1 MFRLFRRLPIVI
13 LTATLATAAAGA
25 TRDFP
30 TTWAHEKSDLKVDER
45 IRYGTL
51 ENGMRYAVMPNAT
64 PANQAY
70 IRFSF
75 DVGSSLERPN
85 EQGMAHFLEHM
96 AFNGSK
102 NVPEGEMI
110 KILERQGLAFGAD
123 TNASTSYSRTIY
135 QLDLPNLE
143 KETINAS
150 FFLMRET
157 ASNLTIDPDALDRE
171 RGVILAE
178 KRNRNAEAYKN
189 YQEQTSFLYPGTR
202 VLERSPIGTDAT
214 LKAMT
219 ADEMRQFYNNF
230 YRPDRAIFVMVGDVD
245 ADETIAKIEDVFGD
259 WRAVG
264 APRDTSYADDKS
276 DYATKVPLAKHW
288 SSENSTA
295 RLNISLLTPYT
306 EQKDSL
312 ETRKDQY
319 LTAVTNTIFNRRLQD
334 LQQEGKAAYLNGG
347 LGNSSFNEL
356 ADLAT
361 FGLIVEEGKWE
372 DGLRDGIIELNRA
385 VAYGFTQAELDET
398 LTNYRAGA
406 ENAVKSAAKRR
417 SGGLAG
423 LILGRFLGDNVVT
436 TAETNLEIFNA
447 FAETVTTQALHT
459 EFRETWTAAAP
470 KLFFLTKGDVE
481 DAEERLLTAYRDS
494 LRIAVVAPGEKVTA
508 DFAYTDFGTPGKVVS
523 RAAVEDT
530 QSLAIRFENNVML
543 NIKKTK
549 WQDNISLM
557 RLRFG
562 GGLASIP
569 KNNPGLRILLGT
581 AFNGGGIEAHTVV
594 ELQRI
599 LAGKTV
605 SASLGSNSESFQFT
619 AGGTPDDQLLQLQL
633 WAAYMT
639 APAYRDEPVLQ
650 FRRQVEAIYANLEAT
665 AGQVARTKVPNLLH
679 GGDPRFGL
687 PAKEA
692 IQRVGAADVKEF
704 LADQLATAAIEIS
717 VVGDIDVEATIAAV
731 AQTFGALPTRQS
743 APLPYTAGRIVS
755 FPAAGVTTLHHKGSA
770 DQAILQMYWPTV
782 DYSDV
787 ERSARLDVLTAL
799 FTDRLREAIRE
810 KLGASYSPAVFNTE
824 DSTFPMFGFIGVTM
838 DAKPSDLDKL
848 SAAIQT
854 EIEKIIAD
862 GFTEDEL
869 ERSTRPMI
877 EGMENA
883 KKTNGHWLSRISR
896 TQTEPASLTEYLTT
910 YDTYSSVT
918 TAELQALARLYLKT
932 DTAFKVQI
940 IPRAI
945 AAAAAAAT
953 E

>member
-1 MFRLFRRLPIVI
+1 MFRLFRHLPIVI
-13 LTATLATAAAGA
+13 LTATLAATATEAS
-25 TRDFP
+25 RDFP
-30 TTWAHEKSDLKVDER
+30 TKWAHEKSDLKVDDR

-51 ENGMRYAVMPNAT
+51 KNGMRYAVMPNAT
-64 PANQAY
+64 PENQAY

-75 DVGSSLERPN
+75 DVGSALERPN

-102 NVPEGEMI
+102 NVPEGEMV
-110 KILERQGLAFGAD
+110 KILERRGLAFGAD
-123 TNASTSYSRTIY
+123 TNASTSYSQTIY
-135 QLDLPNLE
+135 QLDLPNLDT
-143 KETINAS
+143 ETIDAS

-157 ASNLTIDPDALDRE
+157 ASNLTIDADALDRE

-178 KRNRNAEAYKN
+178 KRNRNAEAYRN

-202 VLERSPIGTDAT
+202 VLERSPIGTDKT
-214 LKAMT
+214 LKTMSAE
-219 ADEMRQFYNNF
+219 EMRQFYNDF
-230 YRPDRAIFVMVGDVD
+230 YRPDRAIFIIVGDVD
-245 ADETIAKIEDVFGD
+245 ADETIAKIEQVFGD
-259 WRAVG
+259 WQAAG
-264 APRDTSYADDKS
+264 MPRDTSYADDKS
-276 DYATKVPLAKHW
+276 DYATTAPQAKHW

-295 RLNISLLTPYT
+295 TLNISLLTPYT

-312 ETRKDQY
+312 ETRKGQY

-334 LQQEGKAAYLNGG
+334 LQQEGKAAFLNGG

-356 ADLAT
+356 ADLAQ

-372 DGLRDGIIELNRA
+372 DGLRDGMTELKRA
-385 VAYGFTQAELDET
+385 ISYGFTQAELDET
-398 LTNYRAGA
+398 LTNFRAGA

-417 SGGLAG
+417 SAGLAG
-423 LILGRFLGDNVVT
+423 LILSRFLGENVVT

-447 FAETVTTQALHT
+447 VAETITTEALHA

-470 KLFFLTKGDVE
+470 KMFFLTKGDIE
-481 DAEERLLTAYRDS
+481 NAEERLLTAYSDN
-494 LRIAVVAPGEKVTA
+494 LRIAVAAPKEKVTA
-508 DFAYTDFGTPGKVVS
+508 SFAYTDFGTPGKVVS
-523 RAAVEDT
+523 RTDIEDT
-530 QSLAIRFENNVML
+530 QSLAVRFENNVML

-549 WQDNISLM
+549 WQDNIALM
-557 RLRFG
+557 QLRFG

-569 KNNPGLRILLGT
+569 KSNPGLRTLLGT
-581 AFNGGGIEAHTVV
+581 AFSGGGIEAHTVV

-605 SASLGSNSESFQFT
+605 SANLGSSNGSFQFT
-619 AGGTPDDQLLQLQL
+619 AGGTPEDQLLQLQL

-639 APAYRDEPVLQ
+639 APAYRDEPVQQ
-650 FRRQVEAIYANLEAT
+650 FRRQVEAVYANLEAT

-687 PAKEA
+687 PAKDA
-692 IQRVGAADVKEF
+692 IQSVGAEDVKNF
-704 LADQLATAAIEIS
+704 LADQLAKAAIEIS

-731 AQTFGALPTRQS
+731 AQTFGALPTRQT
-743 APLPYTAGRIVS
+743 APLPYEEGRIVS
-755 FPAAGVTTLHHKGSA
+755 FPSAGVTTLHHKGSV

-824 DSTFPMFGFIGVTM
+824 DSTFPLFGFIGVTL
-838 DAKPSDLDKL
+838 DAKPSDLDTL
-848 SAAIQT
+848 STAIQI
-854 EIEKIIAD
+854 EIDKIVAD

-869 ERSTRPMI
+869 ERGRRPMI

-883 KKTNGHWLSRISR
+883 KKTNGHWLGRINR
-896 TQTEPASLTEYLTT
+896 TQTKPASLTEYFEI
-910 YDTYSSVT
+910 YDTYTTVT
-918 TAELQALARLYLKT
+918 TAELQALAKLYLKPE
-932 DTAFKVQI
+932 TAFKVQI
-940 IPRAI
+940 VPRV
-945 AAAAAAAT
+945 AAAAAT
-953 E
+953 ASE